1 MLPVA
6 THYCSRLVYDCF
18 NFKCWAEKQ
27 WFLNKNQSVF
37 LFHCTTFL
45 LFFYGKCTR
54 WTFLPLRLRLFHHL
68 AHGFRKTWHSSWKTS
83 KIVSQGLD
91 PPSPPF
97 QSTVG
102 FSHFS
107 KQKCTLWI
115 DSYSDF
121 SPQGSFL
128 NNLQKC
134 PSNSNFSHKHIIY
147 SY

>member
-27 WFLNKNQSVF
+27 WFLIAQDIIKIR
-37 LFHCTTFL
+37 T
-45 LFFYGKCTR
+45 FFYSTALLCTR

-107 KQKCTLWI
+107 KLKCTLWI

-128 NNLQKC
+128 NNLQKF
-134 PSNSNFSHKHIIY
+134 PSNLNFSHKHIIY